1 MIRLKH
7 QKKEVQ
13 MSKIGLVIG
22 REYKSKVKTKSF
34 VILTLLIPI
43 LAGGLS
49 ILGMYIGQEEEKHY
63 KVLISDPMN
72 LCQENIYI
80 GQDEEP
86 PATFYFTGEF
96 IENDTIFFEEERFQE
111 YDVLIGLDPDVI
123 TNKTIYAK
131 YRDNLSPSA
140 ERWIGKK
147 LELRLEE
154 YFALDAGIPLDQ
166 YRKINQGYKFQA
178 FELMKGEDCNAEDI
192 GQGVGMGFSILI
204 FMFMMI
210 YGGMVLRSIL
220 EEKTGRVVEIVV
232 SSVKPFEL
240 MMGKIIAVGLVGLT
254 QFFIWFIMVFAILM
268 AIQPYFAGAIDPDA
282 VQAGAM
288 MDNADLQMQQ
298 AENCVRDAIYH
309 FINWP
314 VLLTMFVLYFIGG
327 YLLYGSLFAIV
338 GAAADTEAD
347 TQQLIIPII
356 IPLVFIYFL
365 SFSIIGNPDGA
376 AAIWG
381 SQIPF
386 SSPIIMLQR
395 IGAGTVS
402 AWEVVI
408 SLILLV
414 CMFIFTTYLAGKVYR
429 TGILMYGK
437 KASWREII
445 KWLRH

>member
-1 MIRLKH
+1 
-7 QKKEVQ
+7 

-43 LAGGLS
+43 LIVGLS
-49 ILGMYIGQEEEKHY
+49 IAGMWIGQEEEKQY
-63 KVLISDPMN
+63 KVLVGDPMN
-72 LCQENIYI
+72 LCQENIFI
-80 GQDEEP
+80 GQDEDP
-86 PATFYFTGEF
+86 PATFYFTGEM
-96 IENDTIFFEEERFQE
+96 IDDTTFVEDERFDE
-111 YDVLIGLDPDVI
+111 YDMYVSLSGNVI
-123 TNKTIYAK
+123 TNKTINAVAK
-131 YRDNLSPSA
+131 EEITANA

-154 YFALDAGIPLDQ
+154 YFALDENVPLET
-166 YRKINQGYKFQA
+166 YRRINQGYA
-178 FELMKGEDCNAEDI
+178 FHVGVYGDTEEANLEEI
-192 GQGVGMGFSILI
+192 GQIVGMAFSILI
-204 FMFMMI
+204 FMFMMV

-220 EEKTGRVVEIVV
+220 EEKTGRVVEIIV

-254 QFFIWFIMVFAILM
+254 QFFVWFVMIFVALI
-268 AIQPYFAGAIDPDA
+268 AVQPYFAGSIEPDA
-282 VQAGAM
+282 MQAGGMLDDA
-288 MDNADLQMQQ
+288 ALQ
-298 AENCVRDAIYH
+298 AEASKNLFRDAIYYY
-309 FINWP
+309 IQWGP
-314 VLLTMFVLYFIGG
+314 LLLAFLLYFIGG

-347 TQQLIIPII
+347 TQQLIIPVI
-356 IPLVFIYFL
+356 IPLMFVYFL

-402 AWEVVI
+402 GWEVII
-408 SLILLV
+408 SLVLLI
-414 CMFIFTTYLAGKVYR
+414 CTFIFTTYLAGKVYR

-437 KASWREII
+437 KASWKEII